1 MNMKTTIFNL
11 IGCAAMAVAAVS
23 CTDNGRAEIEEMRAG
38 FVSPP
43 ASSRPGVYWYFMDGN
58 MDKESMTRDLES
70 MKDAGIGSVVFL
82 EVNAGV
88 PRGSVDF
95 MSAEWKACFVH
106 AVRECERLGITMT
119 LGTAEVRGSRARSRC
134 SILFPE

>member
-23 CTDNGRAEIEEMRAG
+23 CTDNGRADIEEMRAG

-70 MKDAGIGSVVFL
+70 MKMPVSDRS
-82 EVNAGV
+82 
-88 PRGSVDF
+88 
-95 MSAEWKACFVH
+95 CFW
-106 AVRECERLGITMT
+106 
-119 LGTAEVRGSRARSRC
+119 RSTQVC
-134 SILFPE
+134 LADQSTS